1 MSALVKVGDELS
13 NNGKVWCV
21 EKDTGNNT
29 FVV

>member
-1 MSALVKVGDELS
+1 MVKVGDELS
-13 NNGKVWCV
+13 NNGKVWTV